1 MNLHFTHHHTHIMG
15 MRFKKGLCL
24 KRNFIYIEIR
34 GAALKNAYHIVG
46 DSIKMMPTIFCDHS
60 IKKTPTIIIG

>member
-1 MNLHFTHHHTHIMG
+1 MKIMDILLNG
-15 MRFKKGLCL
+15 YDLTKGFCL

-46 DSIKMMPTIFCDHS
+46 DSIKIMPTIFCDHS
-60 IKKTPTIIIG
+60 I